1 MGLRQKIQELEK
13 LREVLG
19 TTEISKDY
27 NMIFKLA
34 TAKSKALKRSS
45 CTKLTQF
52 QTLKHKRVI
61 NKRGK
66 IIKHRRFTSSP
77 LLTPSS
83 SPPPKSLLSSAP
95 NSKEFKTILLF
106 FSPFWGGDIAA
117 PIPNNETNNP
127 ELQRGSKEEK
137 MEEEEEEASNL
148 FPTLTKKTKLSQI
161 LLKAYQQ

>member
-1 MGLRQKIQELEK
+1 MVPRQKIQELEK
-13 LREVLG
+13 LMEVLG
-19 TTEISKDY
+19 TTEMSKDY

-66 IIKHRRFTSSP
+66 IIKHKRFTSSP
-77 LLTPSS
+77 LLTPSP

-95 NSKEFKTILLF
+95 NSKEFKTILFF
-106 FSPFWGGDIAA
+106 FSPFLGGGG
-117 PIPNNETNNP
+117 T
-127 ELQRGSKEEK
+127 
-137 MEEEEEEASNL
+137 
-148 FPTLTKKTKLSQI
+148 
-161 LLKAYQQ
+161 